1 MCLYVSLI
9 VFVNAGGKVLTAY
22 HDPLQ
27 IVFFRHG
34 GAFVF
39 VLTIFVA
46 RYGWRIVLTRRP
58 RLQIVRGLCGI
69 VSSILYFTALVS
81 TSLATAAAI
90 SFTAPLVVTA
100 LSGPILGERV
110 GLHRWGAVLA
120 GFIGA
125 LIIIRP
131 GAGDG
136 AQWGALMLVG
146 SACCSAMYQL
156 FTRKLAGQ
164 DRAETT
170 NIWSGLVSATVI
182 SVLIPFVWETPAE
195 LWLWALFLSLG
206 VIGGTGHFLLTKSF
220 ERGPASLLSP
230 FNYLQLI
237 GAALTGYAL
246 YGLLPDAWTWG
257 GAGVIV
263 AAGLYIAY
271 RENRR
276 RTRSAAPVKV

>member
-1 MCLYVSLI
+1 MCLYVGLI

-22 HDPLQ
+22 HHPLEV
-27 IVFFRHG
+27 VFFRHG

-46 RYGWRIVLTRRP
+46 RYGWRIVVPKRP
-58 RLQIVRGLCGI
+58 GLQIVRGLFGI
-69 VSSILYFTALVS
+69 LSSTLYFTALV
-81 TSLATAAAI
+81 TVSLATAAAI

-100 LSGPILGERV
+100 LSGPLLGERV
-110 GLHRWGAVLA
+110 DAHRWGAVVA

-131 GAGDG
+131 GAGEG
-136 AQWGALMLVG
+136 VEWGALLLVG
-146 SACCSAMYQL
+146 SACCAAMYQI

-170 NIWSGLVSATVI
+170 NIWSGLVSASVI
-182 SVLIPFVWETPAE
+182 TVLIPGFWTMPAE
-195 LWLWALFLSLG
+195 PWLWALFLSLG
-206 VIGGTGHFLLTKSF
+206 VIGGTGHFLLTKAF

-237 GAALTGYAL
+237 GATFTVYFL
-246 YGLLPDAWTWG
+246 YRQLPDRITWA

-263 AAGLYIAY
+263 MAGLYIAY
-271 RENRR
+271 RERP
-276 RTRSAAPVKV
+276 AMKQQKCA